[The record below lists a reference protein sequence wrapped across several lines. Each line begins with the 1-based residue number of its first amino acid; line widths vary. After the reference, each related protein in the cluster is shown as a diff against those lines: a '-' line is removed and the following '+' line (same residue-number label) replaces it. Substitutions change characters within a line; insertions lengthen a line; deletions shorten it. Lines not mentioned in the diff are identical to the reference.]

1 MASIQKLLT
10 GGKGTN
16 VFIFTRVNDTDPFT
30 YEGKGAAKEYFDTRP
45 VKIIW
50 TFDNVSNIDNYDP
63 IIPGQIVPGS
73 FLEGAA
79 SKVLVN
85 KYERN
90 PWARREC
97 VKHFGPICKVCEFNF
112 EDNFGE
118 IGKDFIHVHHLIAVS
133 AIKSQYEVDPLK
145 DLIPVCP
152 NCHSMLHKKTPALTI
167 KELKEILK
175 ANRRQNSL

>member
-1 MASIQKLLT
+1 MD

-30 YEGKGAAKEYFDTRP
+30 YEGKGAVKEYFDTRP

-50 TFDNVSNIDNYDP
+50 TFDNAGNIDNYDP
-63 IIPGQIVPGS
+63 AIPGQIPPGS
-73 FLEGAA
+73 IPEGAV
-79 SKVLVN
+79 SQVLVN

-97 VKHFGPICKVCEFNF
+97 VKHFGAICQVCNFNF
-112 EDNFGE
+112 EDYYGE
-118 IGKDFIHVHHLIAVS
+118 IGKDFIHVHHLTSIS
-133 AIKSQYEVDPLK
+133 AIKSEYQVDPLN

-152 NCHSMLHKKTPALTI
+152 NCHSMLHKRTPALTI
-167 KELKEILK
+167 QELKQILDLNK
-175 ANRRQNSL
+175 HQRRL